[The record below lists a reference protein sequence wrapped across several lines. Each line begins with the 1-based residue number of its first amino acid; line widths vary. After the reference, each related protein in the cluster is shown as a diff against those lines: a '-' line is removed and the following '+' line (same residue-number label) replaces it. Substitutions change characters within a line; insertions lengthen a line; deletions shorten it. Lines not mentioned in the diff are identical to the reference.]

1 MRTPNHRQRTSLR
14 FNITPLIDVIF
25 LLIIFF
31 LVASHIARS
40 QAQETVDLPDAVRV
54 EDDRPAPNRLTITIA
69 QNGQL
74 SVEGAQVTFD
84 QLQIELTSIAAGA
97 SPPEIRI
104 RGDRNSQFRQVEP
117 ILLQCAS
124 LGISDVKFAVRKS
137 SK

>member
-54 EDDRPAPNRLTITIA
+54 EDDRPAANRLTVTIS
-69 QNGQL
+69 QDGRL
-74 SVEGAQVTFD
+74 SVRDSTVTFQ
-84 QLQIELTSIAAGA
+84 QLQSELSAIAGGD

-104 RGDRNSQFRQVEP
+104 RGDRNSQFRHVEP
-117 ILLQCAS
+117 ILTQCAA
-124 LGISDVKFAVRKS
+124 LGILDVKFAVRKGGE
-137 SK
+137 